1 VGAKLRS
8 IEPRTVAT
16 IITAALLLAGTSV
29 RAFDEEL
36 LTIPTRPG
44 VSQPFLL
51 LKPDRPPVASV
62 ILLAGGNGNLKL
74 ANWAIGGG
82 RQGNFLVRSRALFA
96 ERGFLAAVVDASS
109 DRTADGLTGFRS
121 TEAHAQDIAGVVAF
135 LKQRADV
142 PVWLVGTSMGTVS
155 AANAAARIPQGVDG
169 LVLTSSVTRASRRE
183 RESLKDVNLKVIA
196 LPTLFVHN
204 KSDACRVTPYA
215 DIPAVMQE
223 LTRAPKV
230 ELLGFEGGDT
240 PRSDPCEAMS
250 YHGYLGLE
258 SAVVEAIAK
267 WIKATSRVK

>member
-1 VGAKLRS
+1 MGAKLRS
-8 IEPRTVAT
+8 IGLRTVAT
-16 IITAALLLAGTSV
+16 IVIAALLLAGTSV

-36 LTIPTRPG
+36 QTIATRPG
-44 VSQPFLL
+44 VPQPFLL
-51 LKPDRPPVASV
+51 VKPDRPPVASV
-62 ILLAGGNGNLKL
+62 ILFAGGNGQLGVAK
-74 ANWAIGGG
+74 WATGG
-82 RQGNFLVRSRALFA
+82 RGSGNFLVRSRALFA
-96 ERGFLAAVVDASS
+96 ERGFLATVVDAPS
-109 DRTADGLTGFRS
+109 DRAADGLTGFRS
-121 TEAHAQDIAGVVAF
+121 TEAHAQDIAAVIAF
-135 LKQRADV
+135 VKQRAGV

-169 LVLTSSVTRASRRE
+169 LVLTSSVTRASRSE
-183 RESLKDVNLKVIA
+183 RESLRDVNLKVIA

-204 KSDACRVTPYA
+204 KDDACRVTPYGY
-215 DIPAVMQE
+215 ITGTMRQ

-230 ELLGFEGGDT
+230 ELLTFEGGDT